1 MSQKKDKLDQEELQ
15 QIVSTLVEDA
25 VNYVD
30 GTLSPARAK
39 ATEYWLGLP
48 FGNEEEGRS
57 QFVHTVVRDNI
68 RGVIPDIMRVIFGP
82 ERVVEFQA
90 TNPKKI
96 AEAAQMSDYI
106 QYVFAEDNPGFMNVH
121 TVLLDGMVRKMGV
134 FKWGWDDTTEVNN
147 YSIENIAE
155 SQLALIL
162 TDDNIELLRLEEN
175 TPGSPAVTAPLPPQ
189 AQQAPAAPQDP
200 AIAGSI
206 APAPQQ
212 GVVQPAVET
221 TYNAELRH
229 KDVDGRARVWAI
241 APEEVLYNREARDID
256 EATLFGHRTE
266 KTTGELIAMG
276 VPETFIKEHGGLDDG
291 LFSQQEKLARDQV
304 NNADNTRDVD
314 SGESNDK
321 HTYCELYVKVDFDGD
336 NESELRRICT
346 LGPTYQIIPK
356 TNTPVKRRP
365 FSGWCPV
372 PEPHTM
378 SGQSWADLLMD
389 LQKFE
394 SSVIRANSDSLSLS
408 LFPRMAYDEGK
419 VNPGDLLNT
428 EIGGPIRTQGVP
440 ANVLQVITHPYVG
453 KESFPLL
460 EYMRGIEE
468 RRTSQ
473 SDGANGLDA
482 DALQSTE
489 KAAAG
494 QAVTAAQGQKEMLVR
509 IFVEM
514 AMKPLFRG
522 LLEMYAEHKPKKKI
536 VALRGKYIEVDPA
549 AWDVN
554 VGVKVNVALG
564 TSLVEKKVG
573 ALAGLSAKM
582 ELITATYGPA
592 NPAATLSQYVKLLK
606 KATQLQGIAE
616 VDDYLSDVPADWQP
630 PAPQPA
636 PDPKML
642 MVQVQQSKVQADDK
656 KAQGEFQNAQADLA
670 ARAQQH
676 AESLAMEQRKLDQA
690 RELAM
695 AELEAK
701 TSLAAT
707 ELELKYKT
715 QLAIENLRA
724 MISGDQQTAETERE
738 NLRQTQEM
746 IREQQV
752 TERTHANKITEL
764 EITHEHEKHLAQI
777 EASKPQPAPVPK
789 EKKAP
794 APKPQPIQIDNHI
807 HLPKPGK
814 AKITR
819 DAKGA
824 ATGIEHDDT
833 E

>member
-1 MSQKKDKLDQEELQ
+1 LSQKKEKIDKEELQ
-15 QIVSTLVEDA
+15 SIVSALVEDA

-82 ERVVEFQA
+82 ERVVEFSPN
-90 TNPKKI
+90 NPKKI
-96 AEAAQMSDYI
+96 EEAAQQSDYI
-106 QYVFAEDNPGFMNVH
+106 QYVFAEDNPGFMNVLS
-121 TVLLDGMVRKMGV
+121 VLTDGMVRKLGI

-147 YSIENIAE
+147 YSIEDIAE
-155 SQLALIL
+155 SQLALLL
-162 TDDNIELLRLEEN
+162 TDENVELLRLEEH

-200 AIAGSI
+200 S
-206 APAPQQ
+206 APPQQ

-229 KDVDGRARVWAI
+229 KEIDGRARIWALP
-241 APEEVLYNREARDID
+241 PEEFIHNREARDIE
-256 EATLFGHRTE
+256 EATMVGHRTE
-266 KTTGELIAMG
+266 KTTGELLSMG
-276 VPETFIKEHGGLDDG
+276 VSQAMIDEHGGVDTG
-291 LFSQQEKLARDQV
+291 LFEQQEKIARDQV
-304 NNADNTRDVD
+304 DNSDLTRDAD
-314 SGESNDK
+314 SGEANDK
-321 HTYCELYVKVDFDGD
+321 NTYCELYVKVDFDGD
-336 NESELRRICT
+336 GESELRRICT
-346 LGPTYQIIPK
+346 IGPTYKIIPS
-356 TNTPVKRRP
+356 TNKPVKRRP
-365 FSGWCPV
+365 FSVFCPV

-394 SSVIRANSDSLSLS
+394 SGVIRANSDSLSLS
-408 LFPRMAYDEGK
+408 IFPRMGYVEGK
-419 VNPGDLLNT
+419 VNPGDLMNT
-428 EIGGPIRTQGVP
+428 EVGGPVRMTEPG
-440 ANVLQVITHPYVG
+440 VLQVITHPYVG

-460 EYMRGIEE
+460 EFMRGIEE

-509 IFVEM
+509 IFAEM
-514 AMKPLFRG
+514 ALKPLFRG
-522 LLEMYAEHKPKKKI
+522 LLELYAEHKPKKKI
-536 VALRGKYIEVDPA
+536 VALRGKWVEIDPA

-564 TSLVEKKVG
+564 TSLVEKKVI
-573 ALAGLSAKM
+573 ALAGLAAKQ
-582 ELITATYGPA
+582 ELIIQTFGPS
-592 NPAATLSQYVKLLK
+592 NPAVTLAQYVQVLK
-606 KATQLQGIAE
+606 KATKLQGIAE
-616 VDDYLSDVPADWQP
+616 ADSYLNDVDPNWQP
-630 PAPQPA
+630 PQPA
-636 PDPKML
+636 APPPDPKML
-642 MVQVQQSKVQADDK
+642 MVQVQQAKVQSDDK
-656 KAQGEFQNAQADLA
+656 KAQADFQIKQAEMA
-670 ARAQQH
+670 ATAQQH
-676 AESLAMEQRKLDQA
+676 AETISMDQKKLDQA
-690 RELAM
+690 REIAM
-695 AELEAK
+695 AQLEA
-701 TSLAAT
+701 TTALAAT

-738 NLRQTQEM
+738 NLRQSQEM

-752 TERTHANKITEL
+752 TDRTHANKITEL
-764 EITHEHEKHLAQI
+764 AITQEHEKHMAQI
-777 EASKPQPAPVPK
+777 EASRPQPAPVPK
-789 EKKAP
+789 EKAAP
-794 APKPQPIQIDNHI
+794 VPKPQPIQIDNHI

-814 AKITR
+814 VKITR
-819 DAKGA
+819 DAKTNA
-824 ATGIEHDDT
+824 ATGIESDDS